1 MLPAVAAG
9 RRGPAA
15 VELDRVRLEQEG
27 RRVAALGQEAIEGA
41 DDVLDGLAAG
51 GQRHGVRGHAPIVPR
66 DLKPD
71 NLSVGPADPTTPD
84 LPPSPPSED
93 ELPGPSQA
101 TPRGRG

>member
-15 VELDRVRLEQEG
+15 VERDRVRLEQEG

-51 GQRHGVRGHAPIVPR
+51 GQRHGVRGHDRIVNR